1 VIVDDLDI
9 KGVTVTPPETG
20 PPLLGNPNAVLAL
33 PIAFSS
39 RIQLLQLHQRPLL
52 DVARE
57 TLGVLATP
65 DLLGLSTSKGFD
77 HVRILTRR
85 VSNV

>member
-1 VIVDDLDI
+1 
-9 KGVTVTPPETG
+9 
-20 PPLLGNPNAVLAL
+20 
-33 PIAFSS
+33 
-39 RIQLLQLHQRPLL
+39 L
-52 DVARE
+52 DVARK

-77 HVRILTRR
+77 QVRILTRR